1 MSLKKIMRS
10 LLISNLVKGISRKEK
25 TMRKSLVVILLSLVI
40 TGFMVSTA
48 LACGCGGGKQKQES
62 QMSCQCGAGSCGSV
76 ADSAVNTSQEVN
88 NTICPV
94 SGKPIGSMGE
104 GVSQSY
110 NGKTYKLCCGAC
122 VKPFKKDPEKYIRK
136 IKTK

>member
-1 MSLKKIMRS
+1 MK
-10 LLISNLVKGISRKEK
+10 
-25 TMRKSLVVILLSLVI
+25 KSLVVILLSMVI
-40 TGFMVSTA
+40 SGFMISTA
-48 LACGCGGGKQKQES
+48 LACGCGGGGQKKAS
-62 QMSCQCGAGSCGSV
+62 QMSCQCGAGSCGST
-76 ADSAVNTSQEVN
+76 ADSVVNTVQEVN

-110 NGKTYKLCCGAC
+110 NGKVYKLCCEAC
-122 VKPFKKDPEKYIRK
+122 LKPFKNYPEKYIRK